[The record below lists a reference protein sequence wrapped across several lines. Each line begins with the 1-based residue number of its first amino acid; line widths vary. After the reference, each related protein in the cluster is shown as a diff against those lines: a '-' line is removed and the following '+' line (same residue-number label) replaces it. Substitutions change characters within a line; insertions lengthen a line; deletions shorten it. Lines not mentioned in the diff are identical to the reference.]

1 MEATPKRV
9 LLIEDDEKLRHLLA
23 EALEAEGYVVGQAG
37 TGEEGL
43 RVAQAF
49 EPVVVVCDVKM
60 PRGDGRSVLAALRG
74 DKRLGTTQFVFM
86 TGDVQATP
94 QRESMN
100 LGADDY
106 LEKPFSTAD
115 FLACVAARFAR
126 AEVLRKADERALTRL
141 SATVTK
147 ELPHELFTPL
157 TGIIGLAEV
166 LLEEGEELDRK
177 VAREMIEG
185 IRASGDRLN
194 RTLRNYLTILELI
207 NDRPPA
213 RDPEAHLDAEMVR
226 VVVMEAATTA
236 AQKSRRETDL
246 RIKGD
251 GFALTTS
258 RNNLSAVVVE
268 LVDNACKFSEAG
280 TPVEVSLRGD
290 GHHLRLEVADRGRGM
305 SAEQISQIGAFRQFD
320 RNKYEQ
326 QGLGLGLTL
335 TQHLVERDG
344 GTVSLASSP
353 ETGTTAVATWPAVHA
368 VSYTHLTLPTKRIV

>member
-353 ETGTTAVATWPAVHA
+353 ETGTTAVATWPAVHE
-368 VSYTHLTLPTKRIV
+368 VG